1 MSKPAEEINVALQL
15 PEGAGRVVA
24 KFPASVTLWEIL
36 KEFEKKPGNTEG
48 KFTQQ
53 QNEADHTYLQPTL
66 GYMTKEISTNAELRS
81 TTLFDLGLVKG
92 SGLFRLTLKKT
103 NFGYEE
109 FLQTDSASAVQ
120 ESNLRNS
127 NNKKLAQAEAENKKL
142 TDAQDMSFKRMQLEL
157 EKEKEIARQKE
168 REKEKEASQKVQS
181 NNEQKQK
188 TINNSNKSNDTNGWE
203 NKEDSEQH
211 PTNYSKTLKTTE
223 LTEEELQRE
232 QRELMQWGKER
243 RTPMELTNEIQR
255 RELEEA
261 MLAKKKEELTAER
274 NTTVFAP
281 PSDKNKQTVTVD
293 NSIYQVTSSDIA
305 SASAEQAKK
314 VNESQLFIPKSER
327 ESLKEKKY
335 SKFSKCQVKVHFPD
349 RYELSGDFLPT
360 EKLSRVFTFIR
371 ENLHPDVPAN
381 WLVYTTPPQKILD
394 ESIDQNLLQL
404 GYVPAVKL
412 YFEAGDYSGPYLT
425 DQMMANAIEKP
436 IVVYEFV
443 GAPQT
448 QPDEK
453 ERVIVNPKPVAKPTQ
468 TTDGNASQ
476 SQKKMPS
483 WFKGTGK

>member
-1 MSKPAEEINVALQL
+1 M
-15 PEGAGRVVA
+15 
-24 KFPASVTLWEIL
+24 
-36 KEFEKKPGNTEG
+36 
-48 KFTQQ
+48 QQ
-53 QNEADHTYLQPTL
+53 
-66 GYMTKEISTNAELRS
+66 
-81 TTLFDLGLVKG
+81 
-92 SGLFRLTLKKT
+92 
-103 NFGYEE
+103 
-109 FLQTDSASAVQ
+109 
-120 ESNLRNS
+120 
-127 NNKKLAQAEAENKKL
+127 
-142 TDAQDMSFKRMQLEL
+142 EL
-157 EKEKEIARQKE
+157 EKEKEVARQKE
-168 REKEKEASQKVQS
+168 REKEKQEASQKVAQS
-181 NNEQKQK
+181 NNNEQKQK
-188 TINNSNKSNDTNGWE
+188 TANNNSNKTNNDNKNVWE
-203 NKEDSEQH
+203 SKGDSEQH
-211 PTNYSKTLKTTE
+211 PTKYSKTLKTNE

-232 QRELMQWGKER
+232 QRELMQRGKDF
-243 RTPMELTNEIQR
+243 RTPMQLTNEIQR

-261 MLAKKKEELTAER
+261 ILSKKKEELTAER
-274 NTTVFAP
+274 NTTVYAP

-314 VNESQLFIPKSER
+314 VNDSQLFIPKSER

-335 SKFSKCQVKVHFPD
+335 SKFTKCQVKVHFPD

-371 ENLHPDVPAN
+371 ENLRQDVPAN

-425 DQMMANAIEKP
+425 DQVMSKAVEKP

-443 GAPQT
+443 GSPQT

-453 ERVIVNPKPVAKPTQ
+453 VRVIVNPKPQVAKPTP
-468 TTDGNASQ
+468 TTEGNASQ
-476 SQKKMPS
+476 PQKKMPS